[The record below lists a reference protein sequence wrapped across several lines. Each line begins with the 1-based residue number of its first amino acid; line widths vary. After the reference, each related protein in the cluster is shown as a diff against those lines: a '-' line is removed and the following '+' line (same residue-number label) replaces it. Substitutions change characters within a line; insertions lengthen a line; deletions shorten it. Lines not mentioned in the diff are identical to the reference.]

1 MGWRESDYARP
12 IVAVVNPWNE
22 LNTCH
27 THFPERVQDIKLG
40 VLAAG
45 GTPVE
50 IPVMSL
56 GEQLMKPSAMMY
68 RNFLAL
74 EVEEVLRAYPVD
86 SAVLLGGC
94 DKTTPGVLMGAISM
108 NLPCVYAPAGAMM
121 RGHFRGETVG
131 SGADVWKHW
140 DERRAGRM
148 SQCEWRALEDGIART
163 PGVCMTMGTAAT
175 MMIAAEAL
183 GFCLPGAS
191 SLPAVD
197 SAHRRMAR
205 DAGRRA
211 VELARAGLRP
221 ADILSAESFDNAVAA
236 VALCGGSTNAVIH
249 LTALA
254 RRAGIDLPLERFAGV
269 SARTPLLLD
278 LKPAGKY
285 VMEDF
290 HRAGGMSALLNRAR
304 DFLRLEARTVMGG
317 CLGDDIPESAR
328 VYDDAVIRP
337 LSDPLQAGG
346 ALAVLRGS
354 LAPDGC
360 VIKAAAASRALR
372 RHAGAA
378 VVFDGMADLKA
389 RIDDPDLAVDADS
402 VLVLRGAGPV
412 GGPGM
417 PEWGQL
423 PIPKK
428 LLRAGT
434 RDMVRIS
441 DARMSGT
448 SYGACVLHVAPE
460 SAVGGPLGWVED
472 GDMIELDIENGRLD
486 LRVSE
491 EEMTRR
497 RSIAPQ
503 NPRAA
508 DYPSGYAWLYRR
520 HVMQANEG
528 CDFDFAPA
536 ARARRASRTF
546 FNGGELR
553 FRDFAVAFSNGAGA

>member
-1 MGWRESDYARP
+1 MCG
-12 IVAVVNPWNE
+12 
-22 LNTCH
+22 
-27 THFPERVQDIKLG
+27 
-40 VLAAG
+40 
-45 GTPVE
+45 
-50 IPVMSL
+50 
-56 GEQLMKPSAMMY
+56 
-68 RNFLAL
+68 
-74 EVEEVLRAYPVD
+74 
-86 SAVLLGGC
+86 
-94 DKTTPGVLMGAISM
+94 
-108 NLPCVYAPAGAMM
+108 
-121 RGHFRGETVG
+121 
-131 SGADVWKHW
+131 KHW

-205 DAGRRA
+205 EAGRRA
-211 VELARAGLRP
+211 VELAREGLRP

-337 LSDPLQAGG
+337 LSDPLLAGG

-460 SAVGGPLGWVED
+460 SAVGGPVGLGR
-472 GDMIELDIENGRLD
+472 GR
-486 LRVSE
+486 RYYR
-491 EEMTRR
+491 TR
-497 RSIAPQ
+497 
-503 NPRAA
+503 
-508 DYPSGYAWLYRR
+508 
-520 HVMQANEG
+520 H
-528 CDFDFAPA
+528 
-536 ARARRASRTF
+536 
-546 FNGGELR
+546 
-553 FRDFAVAFSNGAGA
+553 

>member
-74 EVEEVLRAYPVD
+74 KVEEVLRAYPVD

-205 DAGRRA
+205 EAGRRA

-221 ADILSAESFDNAVAA
+221 ADILSAESFDNAIAA

-254 RRAGIDLPLERFAGV
+254 RRAGIDLPLERFARV

-290 HRAGGMSALLNRAR
+290 HRAGGISALLDRAR

-460 SAVGGPLGWVED
+460 SAVGGPLGLVED
-472 GDMIELDIENGRLD
+472 GDIIELDIENGRLD

-491 EEMTRR
+491 EEMARR
-497 RSIAPQ
+497 RSLAPQ

-528 CDFDFAPA
+528 CDFDFAP
-536 ARARRASRTF
+536 RRP
-546 FNGGELR
+546 GETR
-553 FRDFAVAFSNGAGA
+553 EPDIF

>member
-205 DAGRRA
+205 EAGRRA

-290 HRAGGMSALLNRAR
+290 HRAGGMSAAAQSGARFFAFGRRAR
-304 DFLRLEARTVMGG
+304 
-317 CLGDDIPESAR
+317 
-328 VYDDAVIRP
+328 
-337 LSDPLQAGG
+337 
-346 ALAVLRGS
+346 
-354 LAPDGC
+354 
-360 VIKAAAASRALR
+360 
-372 RHAGAA
+372 
-378 VVFDGMADLKA
+378 
-389 RIDDPDLAVDADS
+389 
-402 VLVLRGAGPV
+402 
-412 GGPGM
+412 
-417 PEWGQL
+417 
-423 PIPKK
+423 
-428 LLRAGT
+428 
-434 RDMVRIS
+434 
-441 DARMSGT
+441 
-448 SYGACVLHVAPE
+448 
-460 SAVGGPLGWVED
+460 
-472 GDMIELDIENGRLD
+472 
-486 LRVSE
+486 
-491 EEMTRR
+491 
-497 RSIAPQ
+497 
-503 NPRAA
+503 
-508 DYPSGYAWLYRR
+508 
-520 HVMQANEG
+520 
-528 CDFDFAPA
+528 
-536 ARARRASRTF
+536 
-546 FNGGELR
+546 
-553 FRDFAVAFSNGAGA
+553 

>member
-205 DAGRRA
+205 EAGRRA
-211 VELARAGLRP
+211 VELAREGLRP

-472 GDMIELDIENGRLD
+472 GDIIELDIENGRLD

-497 RSIAPQ
+497 RSLAPQ

-528 CDFDFAPA
+528 CDFDFAS
-536 ARARRASRTF
+536 RRP
-546 FNGGELR
+546 GETR
-553 FRDFAVAFSNGAGA
+553 EPDIF

>member
-86 SAVLLGGC
+86 GAVLLGGC

-205 DAGRRA
+205 EAGRRA

-337 LSDPLQAGG
+337 LSDPLLAGG

-460 SAVGGPLGWVED
+460 SAVGGPLGW
-472 GDMIELDIENGRLD
+472 
-486 LRVSE
+486 
-491 EEMTRR
+491 
-497 RSIAPQ
+497 
-503 NPRAA
+503 
-508 DYPSGYAWLYRR
+508 W
-520 HVMQANEG
+520 
-528 CDFDFAPA
+528 
-536 ARARRASRTF
+536 RT
-546 FNGGELR
+546 
-553 FRDFAVAFSNGAGA
+553 AT

>member
-205 DAGRRA
+205 EAGRRA
-211 VELARAGLRP
+211 VELAREGLRP

-460 SAVGGPLGWVED
+460 SAVGGPLGLVED

-486 LRVSE
+486 LRVGAAAVEGAAKPARGGLSE
-491 EEMTRR
+491 RLR
-497 RSIAPQ
+497 VAIS
-503 NPRAA
+503 AA
-508 DYPSGYAWLYRR
+508 
-520 HVMQANEG
+520 
-528 CDFDFAPA
+528 CD
-536 ARARRASRTF
+536 ASER
-546 FNGGELR
+546 GLR
-553 FRDFAVAFSNGAGA
+553 FRFRLPPPGRDARAGHFLAAAFAKTRAAI

>member
-86 SAVLLGGC
+86 GAVLLGGC

-205 DAGRRA
+205 EAGRRA
-211 VELARAGLRP
+211 VELAREGLRP

-304 DFLRLEARTVMGG
+304 DFFAFGGAHGDGRMFGRRHSGIGAGLRRRGDSSAFGSVAGGRGVGGFARQFGARRLRDKGG
-317 CLGDDIPESAR
+317 GGFAR
-328 VYDDAVIRP
+328 V
-337 LSDPLQAGG
+337 
-346 ALAVLRGS
+346 
-354 LAPDGC
+354 
-360 VIKAAAASRALR
+360 AAARGGGGGFR
-372 RHAGAA
+372 WHGGFEGA
-378 VVFDGMADLKA
+378 
-389 RIDDPDLAVDADS
+389 
-402 VLVLRGAGPV
+402 
-412 GGPGM
+412 
-417 PEWGQL
+417 
-423 PIPKK
+423 
-428 LLRAGT
+428 
-434 RDMVRIS
+434 
-441 DARMSGT
+441 
-448 SYGACVLHVAPE
+448 H
-460 SAVGGPLGWVED
+460 
-472 GDMIELDIENGRLD
+472 
-486 LRVSE
+486 
-491 EEMTRR
+491 R
-497 RSIAPQ
+497 RS
-503 NPRAA
+503 
-508 DYPSGYAWLYRR
+508 G
-520 HVMQANEG
+520 
-528 CDFDFAPA
+528 F
-536 ARARRASRTF
+536 
-546 FNGGELR
+546 GG
-553 FRDFAVAFSNGAGA
+553 